1 MRSPAFGERPG
12 FQSQLSDL
20 SAVSLSELRKLDT
33 PALSRSIRHAVARTA
48 HIPVTASGSQGGGA
62 KRVD

>member
-1 MRSPAFGERPG
+1 LGIRSE
-12 FQSQLSDL
+12 LLDL

-33 PALSRSIRHAVARTA
+33 PALSRSIRHAVTRVA
-48 HIPVTASGSQGGGA
+48 HIPVTASGSSGGA

>member
-1 MRSPAFGERPG
+1 MRSPAFGERLG
-12 FQSQLSDL
+12 IRSELLDL

-33 PALSRSIRHAVARTA
+33 PALSRSIRHAVTRVA
-48 HIPVTASGSQGGGA
+48 HIPVTASGSSGGA